1 MCVCAL
7 LSLSLWLFLSAR
19 VRLSFACCFSVN
31 CTGNADK
38 RINFEEF
45 LPILE
50 RVKDKKPR
58 GTEADYVEGV

>member
-1 MCVCAL
+1 M
-7 LSLSLWLFLSAR
+7 FLSAR